1 MVGKAD
7 TFTAKVEFRGT
18 VGLAHAAHPPAD
30 AAYAAARSHRWLP
43 VRPAPHAYTGRG
55 YGAGRNG
62 SGLPMNT
69 AHRRPVRGDGAVG
82 YSRTS
87 IPNNSAALAVVARAT
102 SSKLIPRSSAMRSAT
117 YIT

>member
-1 MVGKAD
+1 MQP
-7 TFTAKVEFRGT
+7 TPLRTQRT
-18 VGLAHAAHPPAD
+18 PP
-30 AAYAAARSHRWLP
+30 P
-43 VRPAPHAYTGRG
+43 VHTDGFPCGRRPARTGG

-82 YSRTS
+82 YFRTS

>member
-1 MVGKAD
+1 MQPTPCG
-7 TFTAKVEFRGT
+7 
-18 VGLAHAAHPPAD
+18 
-30 AAYAAARSHRWLP
+30 RSIRRRP
-43 VRPAPHAYTGRG
+43 FAQMGFPCGRRPARIPGG

-87 IPNNSAALAVVARAT
+87 IPNNSAALAIVARAT